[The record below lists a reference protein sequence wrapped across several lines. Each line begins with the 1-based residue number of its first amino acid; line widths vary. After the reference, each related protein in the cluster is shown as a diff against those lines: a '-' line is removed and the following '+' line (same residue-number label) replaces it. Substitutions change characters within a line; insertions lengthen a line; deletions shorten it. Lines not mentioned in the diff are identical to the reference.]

1 MDAKQLVA
9 AIALATVAIAAL
21 ADDEQAAGARASSVA
36 PTAGTENTGAE
47 LAKTTTAAKPSQA
60 SAGKTRAEVK
70 AEVAQA
76 RAADPHFG
84 DAVCSDFFPA
94 TPVRF
99 SAGQPVTGK

>member
-21 ADDEQAAGARASSVA
+21 ADDEQATGARASSVA
-36 PTAGTENTGAE
+36 PAAGTANTGAE
-47 LAKTTTAAKPSQA
+47 PAKTTVAANPSQTNER
-60 SAGKTRAEVK
+60 KTRAEVK

-99 SAGQPVTGK
+99 SARQPAIGK